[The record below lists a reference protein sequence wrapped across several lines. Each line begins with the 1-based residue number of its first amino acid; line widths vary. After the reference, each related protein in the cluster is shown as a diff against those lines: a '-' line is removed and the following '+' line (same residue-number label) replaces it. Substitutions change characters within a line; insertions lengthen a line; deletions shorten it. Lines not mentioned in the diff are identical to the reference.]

1 MAAHEVAI
9 VGGGAIGCSTAWH
22 LATTTDLDVCL
33 IEKEEAVATHQSGR
47 NSGVLHPGFNYQP
60 GSVKAE
66 FSTAGTRRA
75 KAYCRDR
82 GVPLEEFGVV
92 VVATTPAEEARLAAL
107 QEQATANGVD
117 TELVDGDRLDE
128 LEPHAAGAAALH
140 CPAAASI
147 DARQYV
153 YALARDARDAGV
165 SVYLGTEVTDVSH
178 TGGEVA
184 LATSKGDLTA
194 EYLVNAAGLG
204 ADRIAHRLGVGEAYR
219 IVPFRG
225 EYRELV
231 PDRRELCR
239 SMIYP
244 TPDPDLPFLGVHF
257 TRRVDDRVIVGP
269 NAVLAGGREA
279 YGRWDIDLRD
289 LLGTVGYPG
298 FWRLFADRRMLRLA
312 VAELH
317 KTYRH
322 DRFVAAARSLV
333 PDLQRAD
340 LVDSYAGIRAQVVRR
355 DGVLVGDPIVE
366 HGPVSTHVLNAVSPG
381 LTASLPFGE
390 HLADAVS
397 DRFAHAQTT

>member
-1 MAAHEVAI
+1 MPDHDVAV

-22 LATTTDLDVCL
+22 LADATELDVCL

-47 NSGVLHPGFNYQP
+47 NSGVLHPGFNYEP

-75 KAYCRDR
+75 KRYCRER
-82 GVPLEEFGVV
+82 GVPLEEVGVV
-92 VVATTPAEEARLAAL
+92 VVATTNAERDRLETLEDQAA
-107 QEQATANGVD
+107 ANGVPA
-117 TELVDGDRLDE
+117 EIVGKDRLAT
-128 LEPHAAGAAALH
+128 LEPHAVGEAALH

-165 SVYLGTEVTDVSH
+165 TFYLGAELTAVTDTDTEFSL
-178 TGGEVA
+178 T
-184 LATSKGDLTA
+184 TSKGQISA
-194 EYLVNAAGLG
+194 RYLINAAGLG
-204 ADRIAHRLGVGEAYR
+204 ADRIAHRLGIGSAYR

-231 PDRRELCR
+231 PDRRPLCQ

-279 YGRWDIDLRD
+279 YGRWEIDLSD
-289 LLGTVGYPG
+289 LAATLGYTG
-298 FWRLFADRRMLRLA
+298 FWRLFADPQMLRVA
-312 VAELH
+312 IAELH

-322 DRFVAAARSLV
+322 ERFVAAARSLV
-333 PDLQRAD
+333 PDLDSAD

-355 DGVLVGDPIVE
+355 DGVLVDDPIVE
-366 HGPVSTHVLNAVSPG
+366 HGPRSTHVLNAVSPG

-390 HLADAVS
+390 SIAETVT
-397 DRFAHAQTT
+397 DRFKPP